1 MTDEQSEPKPPE
13 NGGDNY
19 FVKYLN
25 IKKSS
30 LAVIGVVLLVV
41 ASFLAGANSA
51 KQVDLWEAG
60 IDLRNQAPGENLTTV
75 DYGLLWKVLKVVSTE
90 YVDKPVDQQEL
101 MYGSVRGLVEALGDP
116 HSSFLTPEENKR
128 FRDDLNGQFEGIGA
142 EIGIRDGNLIVVAP
156 LPGTPA
162 ERSGLRAQDLI
173 LKIVGEDSL
182 DWSLEQAVTEIR
194 GPKGTKLI
202 LTVIHKGESAPVEV
216 PIIRDAIFVK
226 SVELNVKTVNG
237 QQAAVV
243 KLTRFGPDTKQA
255 FTDAV
260 NQISKENITRVIL
273 DMRNN
278 PGGLLDAAIDVT
290 SFWLKNDKVALK
302 ELDAE
307 KNESLYYAKGPGQLS
322 GVKTIVLI
330 NEGSAS
336 ASEIVT
342 GALQDYKLATVV
354 GAKSFGKGSV
364 QDLIDLDD
372 GSAVKITIAKW
383 LTPNGRTINKQGL
396 EPDVKVEMKSDDYVN
411 QRDPQMD
418 KALEVLK
425 TL

>member
-1 MTDEQSEPKPPE
+1 MTDEQSELKPQE

-51 KQVDLWEAG
+51 KQVDLREAG
-60 IDLRNQAPGENLTTV
+60 IDVRNQAPGENLTTV

-156 LPGTPA
+156 LTGTPA

-173 LKIVGEDSL
+173 LKIDGEDSL

-216 PIIRDAIFVK
+216 PIIR
-226 SVELNVKTVNG
+226 
-237 QQAAVV
+237 
-243 KLTRFGPDTKQA
+243 
-255 FTDAV
+255 
-260 NQISKENITRVIL
+260 
-273 DMRNN
+273 
-278 PGGLLDAAIDVT
+278 
-290 SFWLKNDKVALK
+290 
-302 ELDAE
+302 
-307 KNESLYYAKGPGQLS
+307 
-322 GVKTIVLI
+322 
-330 NEGSAS
+330 
-336 ASEIVT
+336 SE
-342 GALQDYKLATVV
+342 
-354 GAKSFGKGSV
+354 
-364 QDLIDLDD
+364 
-372 GSAVKITIAKW
+372 
-383 LTPNGRTINKQGL
+383 
-396 EPDVKVEMKSDDYVN
+396 E
-411 QRDPQMD
+411 
-418 KALEVLK
+418 
-425 TL
+425 